1 MKQSR
6 RYVEKQAN
14 VSAQHTKGG
23 GDWGEEKIFFVI
35 NNENIENPLEVWDL
49 KQKGVAS
56 CVGEFLCRVRTLCLQ
71 LLTTVLEIGMVV
83 IAVQRIFIHDKTC

>member
-35 NNENIENPLEVWDL
+35 NNENIENPLEV
-49 KQKGVAS
+49 
-56 CVGEFLCRVRTLCLQ
+56 
-71 LLTTVLEIGMVV
+71 
-83 IAVQRIFIHDKTC
+83 